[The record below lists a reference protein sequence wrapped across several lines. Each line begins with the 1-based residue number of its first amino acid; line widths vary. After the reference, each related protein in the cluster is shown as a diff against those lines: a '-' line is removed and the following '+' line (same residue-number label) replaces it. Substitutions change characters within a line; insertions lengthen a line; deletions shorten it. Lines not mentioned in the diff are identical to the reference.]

1 MRRIVLPVTAIAVL
15 PLVLAA
21 CGSASTTSSQTGAA
35 RISPQA
41 AVDAA
46 YHAAGASPTSFHVN
60 ETVGIVVNS
69 KNYRGSTI
77 SGDVYSDPSNPAAT
91 YASLTENL
99 SALNKSEGSM
109 LMLLKNDKL
118 YINAGGIHGSGLS
131 VTSGWKVIS
140 LQTYANNIDSM
151 ASKQITPTAIKSP
164 QSGLLTAL
172 VGSAKITADGSS
184 TVGGQAVNVYTATA
198 PYTKLIPAMAKSKG
212 VLSSSL
218 GVVLSAHHATSN
230 AKLTIETTKSTNR
243 IADVNGVFA
252 ATFAPFKG
260 SSVKYHF
267 VIIRVQQQYSNY
279 GVKFT
284 VNAPASAKTVTNFKA
299 L

>member
-1 MRRIVLPVTAIAVL
+1 
-15 PLVLAA
+15 
-21 CGSASTTSSQTGAA
+21 
-35 RISPQA
+35 
-41 AVDAA
+41 
-46 YHAAGASPTSFHVN
+46 VN